1 MKYNFSKKI
10 LFVAVFSVVS
20 IGAIALHT
28 SFVFAAGATV
38 PTPPIISFPGSGGSG
53 GSDGDFSNFK
63 NISGVVTAID
73 GDTVTVAQRKLT
85 KGVRSKAGK
94 GNISLATT
102 TFSVDVTRAILQ
114 RVPAQSVDDL
124 AKTSKVSKIGTTVT
138 RGDVSELSV
147 GDSVNVVGHVLSGD
161 TITATLI
168 RVLPR
173 NNPRSGG
180 K

>member
-1 MKYNFSKKI
+1 MCSMKYNFSKNI
-10 LFVAVFSVVS
+10 LLVTAISVLS
-20 IGAIALHT
+20 IGTIALHAR
-28 SFVFAAGATV
+28 SVSAAGI
-38 PTPPIISFPGSGGSG
+38 TPPPPVIISSGFGGSG
-53 GSDGDFSNFK
+53 GDFSNFK

-102 TFSVDVTRAILQ
+102 TFFVDVTRAILQ